1 MEIRDRKDII
11 EYVKRHEQCYRVE
24 DNVIFSPKIFIIN
37 TVIQWCYNQLETKKM
52 QANEME
58 FYLMAIQGFIEG
70 NTSLSWDE
78 QGNLVIS

>member
-1 MEIRDRKDII
+1 MQIKDRKDII
-11 EYVKRHEQCYRVE
+11 DYVKRYEQCYRVE

-37 TVIQWCYNQLETKKM
+37 TVIQWCYNQLETNKM

-58 FYLMAIQGFIEG
+58 FYLIGVQGFIEG
-70 NTSLSWDE
+70 NADLYWDE